1 MRFCNVISTIL
12 RPGRREKIGE
22 CRYRRS
28 WGSVIFLKELHRKLG
43 VKLWQISNFYKILK
57 TGHIKNVFSNNCN
70 PWPNSQISN
79 LRMTFWIDFWYKL
92 HFEASMQK
100 IAVFAIWCKILNF
113 KFLSYFDE
121 KWLSF
126 SNKPPKVPQNSIYGH
141 YDQSI
146 ISFSM
151 NAWFFTIFHQKDVV
165 GQF

>member
-28 WGSVIFLKELHRKLG
+28 WGSVIFLKELQRKLG
-43 VKLWQISNFYKILK
+43 VKLRQISNFYKILK

-70 PWPNSQISN
+70 PWPNSQISS
-79 LRMTFWIDFWYKL
+79 LRMPFWIDFWYKL
-92 HFEASMQK
+92 HFEVSMQK

-126 SNKPPKVPQNSIYGH
+126 SKKAPKVPQDSIYDH
-141 YDQSI
+141 NNQST
-146 ISFSM
+146 
-151 NAWFFTIFHQKDVV
+151 WLFFMKTWIFINF
-165 GQF
+165 G